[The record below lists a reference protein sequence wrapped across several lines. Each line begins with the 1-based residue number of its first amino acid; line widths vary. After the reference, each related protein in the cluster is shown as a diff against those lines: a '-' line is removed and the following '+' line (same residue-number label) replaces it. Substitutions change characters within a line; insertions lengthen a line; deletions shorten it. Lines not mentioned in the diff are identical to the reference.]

1 MKFNIGN
8 SVIVTKRGLDS
19 FGMIGVI
26 TDISVHGYPNSVL
39 VKFDMWNG
47 EQKEKTLIL
56 NRVNLKLESEGVNMT
71 KLTGFKAVAVIEQ
84 GYRDYRYAIYDDGT
98 YYQVGDKVFVSGNKE
113 IQTIKEIITPE
124 EASQRFNKNIT
135 AEVIGKIDIISY
147 DRRIAK
153 RKEAEELKK
162 SMDKIIKEMDEV
174 NKYEMYAKQNP
185 ELAEV
190 LNKYKALVS

>member
-1 MKFNIGN
+1 
-8 SVIVTKRGLDS
+8 
-19 FGMIGVI
+19 
-26 TDISVHGYPNSVL
+26 
-39 VKFDMWNG
+39 
-47 EQKEKTLIL
+47 
-56 NRVNLKLESEGVNMT
+56 MT

-84 GYRDYRYAIYDDGT
+84 GYGDYHYAIYDDGT

-113 IQTIKEIITPE
+113 IQTIKEIIAPK
-124 EASQRFNKNIT
+124 EASQRFDKNIT
-135 AEVIGKIDIISY
+135 AEVIGRIDTISY
-147 DRRIAK
+147 DRRVAK

-190 LNKYKALVS
+190 LNKYKVLVS